1 MEIVMKVTLDQLCNF
16 YEDTDDFVLEK
27 FVDPINKVIE
37 EFEINTSQRI
47 SMFLAQI
54 GHESGGLTKL
64 HENLN
69 YKAARLTQI
78 FPKYFRD
85 VDPNEYAN
93 NPEKIANRV
102 YCNRM
107 GNGNEAS
114 GDGYRFRGRGAV
126 QLTGRSNYVS
136 CGEDLEVDLVN
147 NPDYLETPEG
157 AIRSAA
163 WFWDQHDLNDWAD
176 KGDVAT
182 VSKKINGGTIGLEER
197 KELYEE
203 ALTIFR

>member
-1 MEIVMKVTLDQLCNF
+1 MQISLEQLKSF
-16 YEDTDDFVLEK
+16 FEDTEESVLAN

-37 EFEINTSQRI
+37 EFEINTLERI

-69 YKAARLTQI
+69 YKAARLAQI

-85 VDPNEYAN
+85 VDPEGYAN
-93 NPEKIANRV
+93 NPERIANRV
-102 YCNRM
+102 YADRM
-107 GNGNEAS
+107 GNGSEDS
-114 GDGYRFRGRGAV
+114 GDGYKFRGRGAV
-126 QLTGRSNYVS
+126 QLTGRSNYTA
-136 CGEDLEVDLVN
+136 CGKDLGVDLEA

-163 WFWDQHDLNDWAD
+163 WFWDQHDLNELSDEKNVTA
-176 KGDVAT
+176 VT
-182 VSKKINGGTIGLEER
+182 KKINGGVIGLEER
-197 KELYEE
+197 TALFEE
-203 ALTIFR
+203 ALTVFA

>member
-1 MEIVMKVTLDQLCNF
+1 MKVTLDQLWNF
-16 YEDTDDFVLEK
+16 FEDTDDFVLEK

-37 EFEINTSQRI
+37 EFEINTPQRI

-69 YKAARLTQI
+69 YKAARLSQI

-85 VDPNEYAN
+85 VDPDDYAN

-126 QLTGRSNYVS
+126 QLTGRSNYTS
-136 CGEDLEVDLVN
+136 CGEDLEVDLIA

-176 KGDVAT
+176 KGDVVT
-182 VSKKINGGTIGLEER
+182 VTKKINGGTIGLDER
-197 KELYEE
+197 KELYQE

>member
-1 MEIVMKVTLDQLCNF
+1 MEIVMKVTLDQLWNF

-37 EFEINTSQRI
+37 EFEINTPQRL

-54 GHESGGLTKL
+54 GHESAGLTRL

-126 QLTGRSNYVS
+126 QLTGRSNYVA
-136 CGEDLEVDLVN
+136 CGEDLEVDLIN

>member
-1 MEIVMKVTLDQLCNF
+1 MKITLDQLINF
-16 YEDTDDFVLEK
+16 FEDTDDFVLEK
-27 FVDPINKVIE
+27 FVDPINNVIE
-37 EFEINTSQRI
+37 EFDINTTKRI

-69 YKAARLTQI
+69 YKADRLAQI
-78 FPKYFRD
+78 FPKYFKGID
-85 VDPNEYAN
+85 TSEYAH
-93 NPEKIANRV
+93 NPERIANLV
-102 YCNRM
+102 YANRM
-107 GNGNEAS
+107 GNGPVES

-126 QLTGRSNYVS
+126 QLTGRSNYTA
-136 CGEDLEVDLVN
+136 CGNDLEVDLIK

-163 WFWDQHDLNDWAD
+163 WFWDQHDLNDYAD
-176 KGDVAT
+176 KGDVLT
-182 VSKKINGGTIGLEER
+182 VTKKINGGTIGLDER

-203 ALTIFR
+203 ALKNFA

>member
-1 MEIVMKVTLDQLCNF
+1 MKITLDQLWNF

-27 FVDPINKVIE
+27 FVEPINKVME
-37 EFEINTSQRI
+37 EFEINTPNRI
-47 SMFLAQI
+47 AMFLAQV
-54 GHESGGLTKL
+54 GHESAGLTRL

-85 VDPNEYAN
+85 VDPDDYAN
-93 NPEKIANRV
+93 NPEAIANRV
-102 YCNRM
+102 YANRM
-107 GNGNEAS
+107 GNGPEAS
-114 GDGYRFRGRGAV
+114 GDGYRFRGRGAI
-126 QLTGRSNYVS
+126 QLTGRSNYTS
-136 CGEDLEVDLVN
+136 CGEDLEVDLIN

-176 KGDVAT
+176 KKDVLT
-182 VSKKINGGTIGLEER
+182 CTKKINGGTIGIEER
-197 KELYEE
+197 KELFEE
-203 ALTIFR
+203 ALTIFA